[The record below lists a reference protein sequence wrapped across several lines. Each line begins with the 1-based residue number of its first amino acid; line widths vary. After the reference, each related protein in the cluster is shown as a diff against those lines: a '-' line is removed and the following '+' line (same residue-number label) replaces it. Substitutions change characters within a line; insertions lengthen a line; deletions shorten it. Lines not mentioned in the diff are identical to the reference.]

1 MANEPTDL
9 VLEFVRRID
18 QRMNRFDER
27 LQRIERRVDLI
38 EA

>member
-18 QRMNRFDER
+18 QRINRFDER
-27 LQRIERRVDLI
+27 LHPIERRVDLI